1 MECFKGNSS
10 RENQIRLALALLWW
24 ALEKEHPHVLGSW
37 VLSYM
42 VFLSQFFPR
51 SNHLS
56 STNNHTL
63 VFKRLGFSYCRML
76 AIRVA
81 VQSQGLGINNKLFSN
96 AFLWKKESIDK
107 TVTGLEGVCAWACG
121 TGTQPSR
128 SGPIDLARGSIC
140 SSSKVTCPSNAG
152 VAAQES
158 QAERLWLELFI

>member
-1 MECFKGNSS
+1 MEYFKGNSS
-10 RENQIRLALALLWW
+10 RENRIRPALALLWW
-24 ALEKEHPHVLGSW
+24 ALEKEHPHILGSW

-63 VFKRLGFSYCRML
+63 LFKRLRFSYCRTL

-96 AFLWKKESIDK
+96 AFLWKKEREHWQDSD
-107 TVTGLEGVCAWACG
+107 G
-121 TGTQPSR
+121 TWR
-128 SGPIDLARGSIC
+128 SMCLSLRDWHPALKVWSYRSDQRFNLFFQQSHM
-140 SSSKVTCPSNAG
+140 SK
-152 VAAQES
+152 
-158 QAERLWLELFI
+158 